1 MERKLWARARGDG
14 VSLLLINESPL
25 VCLPALAKEL
35 GSADRAIVL
44 QQIHYW
50 IERSDK
56 EYQGKVWIYKKT
68 EVWVDEDQGG
78 ELCFMANSTLK
89 RILKYL
95 EDRNLICRAHL
106 SSVFGRNSFDRT
118 TYFAIN
124 YEEMEKLEL
133 EIKAKK
139 LARKK
144 AKAIKQNPLGQ
155 IDPMEAKPS
164 DCALVQIDPIDKV
177 ILTQSIE
184 SDCTNQLGLSDP
196 IRLGQ
201 LDPMITENT
210 TKTTTEITT
219 EITSEREALP
229 ELAPSNLFAINTSIV
244 NNFSMTEN
252 WQPTEKFTGQCKFR
266 AVNLNAFSPDDQED
280 LINEFRS
287 YWMTQST
294 QLNQAGWEHK
304 LIGSLKRSQERKT
317 RTPSSAQSTRAI
329 ISAAIMNIEDT
340 NW

>member
-1 MERKLWARARGDG
+1 
-14 VSLLLINESPL
+14 VSLLLINERPL

-78 ELCFMANSTLK
+78 ELSFIANSTLK

-95 EDRNLICRAHL
+95 EDRGLIFRAHL
-106 SSVFGRNSFDRT
+106 SSVFGKNSFDRT
-118 TYFAIN
+118 TYFTIN

-144 AKAIKQNPLGQ
+144 AKVKKQTPLGQ
-155 IDPMEAKPS
+155 IEPMEVKAN
-164 DCALVQIDPIDKV
+164 DCALVQTDPIDKV

-184 SDCTNQLGLSDP
+184 SDCTNQIGHSDP

-201 LDPMITENT
+201 VDPML
-210 TKTTTEITT
+210 TEITT
-219 EITSEREALP
+219 ETTSEITTERKALP
-229 ELAPSNLFAINTSIV
+229 DLAPPNLFAIDTSIV
-244 NNFSMTEN
+244 NKFSMTGD

-266 AVNLNAFSPDDQED
+266 GVNLNSFSPDDQED

-287 YWMTQST
+287 YWMTRSD

-304 LIGSLKRSQERKT
+304 LIANLKSNQDRKSP
-317 RTPSSAQSTRAI
+317 RNNPHSAQSKRAN
-329 ISAAIMNIEDT
+329 ISAAIMNIGDT
-340 NW
+340 SW